1 MDWVLGVVLDR
12 LQEYET
18 AMKTR
23 KVSESVIRSKL
34 TGEDVV
40 RKLREVDA
48 VDPQLRTP
56 EDRETKRRR
65 R

>member
-1 MDWVLGVVLDR
+1 
-12 LQEYET
+12 
-18 AMKTR
+18 
-23 KVSESVIRSKL
+23 
-34 TGEDVV
+34 V